1 MRECLFY
8 FKYIQDGQ
16 AREYR
21 TVAMVPDGRTPSIND
36 FIQSFEELGYHVE
49 LENERELIFHSF
61 GGDAPYKL
69 DITKIEL
76 KGEEHHDA
84 AHDGELRAILS
95 HLIKR

>member
-8 FKYIQDGQ
+8 FKHIQDGQ

-21 TVAMVPDGRTPSIND
+21 TVIMVPEDRTPTISD
-36 FIQSFEELGYHVE
+36 FIQSFQELGYRVE
-49 LENERELIFHSF
+49 LENERELIFHSL

-76 KGEEHHDA
+76 KGEQHDDA

>member
-21 TVAMVPDGRTPSIND
+21 TVTMVPDGMTPRIND
-36 FIQSFEELGYHVE
+36 FIQSFEELGYRVE
-49 LENERELIFHSF
+49 LENERELIFHSL
-61 GGDAPYKL
+61 GGDVPYKL

-76 KGEEHHDA
+76 KGEEHDDA
-84 AHDGELRAILS
+84 AHDGELHAILS
-95 HLIKR
+95 HLIRR